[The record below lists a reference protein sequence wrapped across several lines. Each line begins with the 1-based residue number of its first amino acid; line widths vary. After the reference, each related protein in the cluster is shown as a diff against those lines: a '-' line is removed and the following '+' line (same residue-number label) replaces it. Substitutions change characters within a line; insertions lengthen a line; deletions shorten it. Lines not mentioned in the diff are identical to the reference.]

1 MKELGVSETVV
12 IRLMSDLYNKGCN
25 VYMDNW
31 CLSFK
36 LFAHL
41 EKNGTVGCET
51 AMKKGFFSAISLCQQ
66 PLKLREKVFKGMA
79 TCCCRIIRRRKKS
92 ISYQQFAKRVIHLQE
107 IDQRMKVQ

>member
-51 AMKKGFFSAISLCQQ
+51 AMKKGFFSAIVFANSHLNLGKKFSKEWQLAAVALSGEERSLFLINNLQSE
-66 PLKLREKVFKGMA
+66 LYTYRKLIKE
-79 TCCCRIIRRRKKS
+79 
-92 ISYQQFAKRVIHLQE
+92 
-107 IDQRMKVQ
+107 